1 MACEHCQ
8 KMTIRSEEERKALIH
23 RLNRIA
29 GQIRG
34 IRGMVEADAYC
45 VDILPQSAAASSAI
59 NGFNNLLLENHI
71 RNCVAEDI
79 REGHDDSIGELLDI
93 LRKLAR

>member
-1 MACEHCQ
+1 MACEHC
-8 KMTIRSEEERKALIH
+8 KKTTVRSEHDRKALIH
-23 RLNRIA
+23 RLNRIE

-45 VDILPQSAAASSAI
+45 VDILTQSAAATSAI

-79 REGHDDSIGELLDI
+79 REGHDESIAELLGI